1 MVVGGVV
8 DVVALVADSE
18 ASLNP
23 LKFHDDSH
31 KNRFISLMS
40 VPPRDRLPYCHL
52 FRLAMRQSTPYRCV
66 PSGCAYL
73 NCAPLQAA
81 RGKLD
86 LTSGPLSSFFIFSS
100 HAWTIYHMGGII
112 NSFSKGTLIPSH
124 RLQIW
129 HSTPRRRC
137 YELIPLCGRQDAA
150 YPRVTLHAWDIN
162 VIKTRHQALHYAKK
176 KKD

>member
-1 MVVGGVV
+1 
-8 DVVALVADSE
+8 
-18 ASLNP
+18 
-23 LKFHDDSH
+23 
-31 KNRFISLMS
+31 MS

-81 RGKLD
+81 RGKLG
-86 LTSGPLSSFFIFSS
+86 LTFLFLLFIFSS
-100 HAWTIYHMGGII
+100 HAWTIYGGGII

-150 YPRVTLHAWDIN
+150 YPRVTLHAWDIM
-162 VIKTRHQALHYAKK
+162 RRKK
-176 KKD
+176 RISKYLVSWTAPTIYYNCDRIAAFKMQPLTCAARLWSVMVM